1 MTIIIVTIRHT
12 LLKPSKKLHTKLR
25 QNIHIKRPKA
35 HKNIITLSDLAQT
48 KPFKEFITIDRL
60 PTEP

>member
-25 QNIHIKRPKA
+25 QNIHKK
-35 HKNIITLSDLAQT
+35 T
-48 KPFKEFITIDRL
+48 
-60 PTEP
+60 